1 MADGILGALNRLRR
15 IENER
20 KIENLVKDDP
30 DSGLMRSL
38 RCVTLLKKIF
48 LSQNSH
54 QISVDNEPE
63 KYISWHS
70 II

>member
-30 DSGLMRSL
+30 DSGLMRINLCILNVNSL
-38 RCVTLLKKIF
+38 MLK
-48 LSQNSH
+48 
-54 QISVDNEPE
+54 
-63 KYISWHS
+63 
-70 II
+70 